1 MDVFDAV
8 SVPVVPLEFELV
20 SEVTSEVESVIL
32 VESVGFPHEESKKAP
47 RTRVRKILL
56 SGLLVRM

>member
-1 MDVFDAV
+1 LPLLVEESPPEVPV
-8 SVPVVPLEFELV
+8 SVPEAVSDV
-20 SEVTSEVESVIL
+20 SEVG
-32 VESVGFPHEESKKAP
+32 SVGFPHEESKKAP